1 MPPEFESRRMKPASE
16 YATVFTIA
24 SAWLVFLYTGGT
36 ADMFVTSLFV
46 TLGMVVGYAIVS
58 VIERVV

>member
-1 MPPEFESRRMKPASE
+1 MKPASE

-46 TLGMVVGYAIVS
+46 TLGMVVGYATVS